1 MAAYDYIAAMRRTI
15 LGAGRWI
22 LPVLMGMT
30 LTQAAI
36 AESSAFELVKAGN
49 RYVGEQSKNKVVRVY
64 SEKSIGTITPNIW
77 FIAYFDPI
85 TNHRSSEVKFGAGNM
100 MTVKKPVRPFD
111 FVLGKAAVVDVGELK
126 IDSTE
131 AIKTALAQ
139 PLLENIKVTSS
150 QLELKRVGKG
160 SGEPVWIV
168 TLWATRISNTAK
180 DAKVGE
186 VTISA
191 LDGRVIES
199 DIKPSRLD

>member
-1 MAAYDYIAAMRRTI
+1 
-15 LGAGRWI
+15 
-22 LPVLMGMT
+22 
-30 LTQAAI
+30 
-36 AESSAFELVKAGN
+36 
-49 RYVGEQSKNKVVRVY
+49 
-64 SEKSIGTITPNIW
+64 
-77 FIAYFDPI
+77 
-85 TNHRSSEVKFGAGNM
+85 
-100 MTVKKPVRPFD
+100 VKKPVRPFD